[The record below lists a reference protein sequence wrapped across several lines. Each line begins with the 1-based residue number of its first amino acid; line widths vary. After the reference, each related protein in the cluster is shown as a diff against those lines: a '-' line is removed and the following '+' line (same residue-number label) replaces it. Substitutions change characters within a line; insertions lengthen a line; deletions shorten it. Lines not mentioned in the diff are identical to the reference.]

1 MVDLTHASWFSLSSV
16 SLNTAATSGAIWFN
30 YVLLATPTPNHESV
44 KNLKRTRTGRTGLW
58 GPPLGKFNPVWALT
72 SNCPH
77 RSTQNHAKQLKQFVF
92 LLSNGDKNQN
102 GKAPLHLWLR
112 PGYT

>member
-1 MVDLTHASWFSLSSV
+1 MVDLTDASWFSLSSV
-16 SLNTAATSGAIWFN
+16 SLNTAATSGAIWFY

-44 KNLKRTRTGRTGLW
+44 KNLKRTRTGLW

-77 RSTQNHAKQLKQFVF
+77 RVHTKPRKAVEAVRLSAVKQ
-92 LLSNGDKNQN
+92 
-102 GKAPLHLWLR
+102 
-112 PGYT
+112 